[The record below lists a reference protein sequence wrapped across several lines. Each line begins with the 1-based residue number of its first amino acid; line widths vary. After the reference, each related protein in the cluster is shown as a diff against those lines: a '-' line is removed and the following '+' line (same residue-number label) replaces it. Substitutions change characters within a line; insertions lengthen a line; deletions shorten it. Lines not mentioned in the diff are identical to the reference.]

1 MQLEEIK
8 ITRTIISH
16 FYNEEYLLPWWLMH
30 HTKIFDHGILIN
42 RGSTDRSVEI
52 CKLFA
57 PNWEVRNSRF
67 LDFDPT
73 NTDIEVMEIE
83 REVSGWKM
91 VLNTTE
97 FLCCN
102 NVEEFFS
109 SLHTLGQNMY
119 AIRMIVMIDKHNY
132 NYSKLRYSIPLVE
145 QRYHGLF
152 PYKPE
157 IGCAWRFIHNH
168 LDGAYLPGRHFTRH
182 QHTVYNSPSFI
193 VKFYFSP
200 WNEHAKIR
208 KLQITPTL
216 SKAGVQMGLQTHYGQ
231 SSEELE
237 TRFLELSNITQDL
250 RNHPEY
256 QQLFPKFKP

>member
-1 MQLEEIK
+1 
-8 ITRTIISH
+8 
-16 FYNEEYLLPWWLMH
+16 
-30 HTKIFDHGILIN
+30 
-42 RGSTDRSVEI
+42 
-52 CKLFA
+52 
-57 PNWEVRNSRF
+57 
-67 LDFDPT
+67 
-73 NTDIEVMEIE
+73 MEIE

-119 AIRMIVMIDKHNY
+119 AIRMIVMIDKHDY

-182 QHTVYNSPSFI
+182 QPIVYNSLHSFSNFI
-193 VKFYFSP
+193 LALGTNIQRQENY
-200 WNEHAKIR
+200 
-208 KLQITPTL
+208 KLHHPF
-216 SKAGVQMGLQTHYGQ
+216 KKGVRMGLQKQYGR

-237 TRFLELSNITQDL
+237 ARFLTLTNATQDL

-256 QQLFPKFKP
+256 QQLFPKFKS

>member
-1 MQLEEIK
+1 MRKTL
-8 ITRTIISH
+8 ISH

-57 PNWEVRNSRF
+57 PHWEVRDSRF
-67 LDFDPT
+67 LEFDPT

-119 AIRMIVMIDKHNY
+119 AIRMIVMIDKHDY

-157 IGCAWRFIHNH
+157 SAV
-168 LDGAYLPGRHFTRH
+168 PGDLYTTILMVHIYQADILLGT
-182 QHTVYNSPSFI
+182 NLSFI
-193 VKFYFSP
+193 TLLHSFS
-200 WNEHAKIR
+200 NFILALGTNIQRQENY
-208 KLQITPTL
+208 KLHPPFQKGRSNGT
-216 SKAGVQMGLQTHYGQ
+216 SKQYGR

-237 TRFLELSNITQDL
+237 ARF
-250 RNHPEY
+250 
-256 QQLFPKFKP
+256 

>member
-1 MQLEEIK
+1 
-8 ITRTIISH
+8 
-16 FYNEEYLLPWWLMH
+16 
-30 HTKIFDHGILIN
+30 
-42 RGSTDRSVEI
+42 
-52 CKLFA
+52 
-57 PNWEVRNSRF
+57 
-67 LDFDPT
+67 
-73 NTDIEVMEIE
+73 
-83 REVSGWKM
+83 M

-119 AIRMIVMIDKHNY
+119 AIRMIVMIDKHDY

-152 PYKPE
+152 LITQKS
-157 IGCAWRFIHNH
+157 AV
-168 LDGAYLPGRHFTRH
+168 PGDLYTTILMVHIYQADILRGINMSF
-182 QHTVYNSPSFI
+182 YNSPSFI

-200 WNEHAKIR
+200 WNEHTKAR

-216 SKAGVQMGLQTHYGQ
+216 SKGRSNGTSNTLWSVPEQ
-231 SSEELE
+231 LE
-237 TRFLELSNITQDL
+237 TRFLELSSITQDL

>member
-1 MQLEEIK
+1 
-8 ITRTIISH
+8 
-16 FYNEEYLLPWWLMH
+16 
-30 HTKIFDHGILIN
+30 
-42 RGSTDRSVEI
+42 
-52 CKLFA
+52 
-57 PNWEVRNSRF
+57 
-67 LDFDPT
+67 
-73 NTDIEVMEIE
+73 MEIE

-119 AIRMIVMIDKHNY
+119 AIRMIVAIDKHDY

-182 QHTVYNSPSFI
+182 QPIVYNSLHSFSNFI
-193 VKFYFSP
+193 LALGT
-200 WNEHAKIR
+200 NIQRQE
-208 KLQITPTL
+208 LQITPTL
-216 SKAGVQMGLQTHYGQ
+216 SKRAF
-231 SSEELE
+231 EW
-237 TRFLELSNITQDL
+237 D
-250 RNHPEY
+250 
-256 QQLFPKFKP
+256 FKTIWSVL